1 MDRFVEFGDDD
12 DEDSDEGDNRRHKIY
27 RDMRFPL
34 DELND
39 TEIYDRY
46 RFDKAG
52 IRRIVEIVRED
63 VEFATNRTRAI
74 SVEMQVLA
82 TLNYLAGNGLQINV
96 GDTFGLHQT
105 SMSRSI
111 ARDTA
116 ALARRIGEFVG
127 FPIDGEEI
135 NRIKRQYFFAS
146 TLRLSIFFLHCL
158 TSFGF
163 EGNAIVMIS
172 HSSAHAALLV
182 FANSFFLEGGYNAS
196 FFILHQLEKFESHCR
211 RNR

>member
-1 MDRFVEFGDDD
+1 MHRFVEFGD
-12 DEDSDEGDNRRHKIY
+12 EDSDDGDNRRHKIY

-63 VEFATNRTRAI
+63 VEFATNRSRAI

-111 ARDTA
+111 ARVTA

-127 FPIDGEEI
+127 FPTDGEET
-135 NRIKRQYFFAS
+135 NRIKQQYFDRFH
-146 TLRLSIFFLHCL
+146 LP
-158 TSFGF
+158 G
-163 EGNAIVMIS
+163 
-172 HSSAHAALLV
+172 
-182 FANSFFLEGGYNAS
+182 
-196 FFILHQLEKFESHCR
+196 
-211 RNR
+211 